1 MHLLVDT
8 NHYPSCAAR
17 GLEDKQQP
25 ALASCSRNGNDRLG
39 CVPDSMN
46 WNAVDWYACRIY
58 SLVPRLNAERVYG
71 GELKRGGETPQ
82 VLEKGSL
89 WVRDSTPNYINYGC
103 VHKHPHFYTQ
113 SSSKVNYVRTGLTII
128 LYEKQEIGSQY

>member
-1 MHLLVDT
+1 
-8 NHYPSCAAR
+8 
-17 GLEDKQQP
+17 
-25 ALASCSRNGNDRLG
+25 
-39 CVPDSMN
+39 MN

-89 WVRDSTPNYINYGC
+89 WFEIVHLIMGVYISIHTFIHKVR
-103 VHKHPHFYTQ
+103 Q
-113 SSSKVNYVRTGLTII
+113 R
-128 LYEKQEIGSQY
+128 